1 MEKRR
6 MGLDALRPGE
16 YGVLR
21 EILMPGEAKARM
33 EELGLLPET
42 ELSCLYRAPHASPAA
57 YAVGGAV
64 FALRKKDAAQIVV
77 EAVPRSA
84 PLRWPGTRMSAKA
97 AFSTR

>member
-6 MGLDALRPGE
+6 MGLDALRTRD

-21 EILMPGEAKARM
+21 EMLMPGEAKARM

-77 EAVPRSA
+77 ESVR
-84 PLRWPGTRMSAKA
+84 
-97 AFSTR
+97 

>member
-1 MEKRR
+1 MEKQRVR
-6 MGLDALRPGE
+6 LNALQPGE
-16 YGVLR
+16 HGILR

-42 ELSCLYRAPHASPAA
+42 ELSCLYCAPHASPAA

-77 EAVPRSA
+77 EAVR
-84 PLRWPGTRMSAKA
+84 
-97 AFSTR
+97 

>member
-33 EELGLLPET
+33 EELGLLGLLPET
-42 ELSCLYRAPHASPAA
+42 ELSCLYCAPHASPAA

-64 FALRKKDAAQIVV
+64 FALRKKDAAQIIV
-77 EAVPRSA
+77 EAAR
-84 PLRWPGTRMSAKA
+84 
-97 AFSTR
+97 

>member
-6 MGLDALRPGE
+6 MGLNALRPGE
-16 YGVLR
+16 CGVLR

-42 ELSCLYRAPHASPAA
+42 ELSCLYCAPHASPAA

-64 FALRKKDAAQIVV
+64 FALREKDAEQIIV
-77 EAVPRSA
+77 EAVR
-84 PLRWPGTRMSAKA
+84 
-97 AFSTR
+97 

>member
-42 ELSCLYRAPHASPAA
+42 ELSCLYRAPHASPAHMRLA
-57 YAVGGAV
+57 EQCLHCGKG
-64 FALRKKDAAQIVV
+64 
-77 EAVPRSA
+77 RSA
-84 PLRWPGTRMSAKA
+84 DRCGGG
-97 AFSTR
+97 

>member
-42 ELSCLYRAPHASPAA
+42 ELSCLYCAPHASPAA

-64 FALRKKDAAQIVV
+64 FALRKKAAAQIIV
-77 EAVPRSA
+77 EAAR
-84 PLRWPGTRMSAKA
+84 
-97 AFSTR
+97 

>member
-42 ELSCLYRAPHASPAA
+42 ELSCLYCAPHMSPAA

-64 FALRKKDAAQIVV
+64 FALRK
-77 EAVPRSA
+77 
-84 PLRWPGTRMSAKA
+84 
-97 AFSTR
+97 

>member
-6 MGLDALRPGE
+6 MGLDALRPGNMVS
-16 YGVLR
+16 YASFDAGD
-21 EILMPGEAKARM
+21 AKARM

-77 EAVPRSA
+77 EAVR
-84 PLRWPGTRMSAKA
+84 
-97 AFSTR
+97 